1 MASSRPP
8 NSTRAGEK
16 KEKDAIESRTN
27 VNRRKC
33 ITIIGERSK
42 SRVHWPS
49 SSSDGAHVTFIKRVR
64 TQVDLTRSREWTEKE
79 NMTNISR
86 RQISKMESGSW
97 FTTRKCFYVAF
108 SSNDWCIDEKAW
120 YLMSSHNLKSI
131 LVVAQF
137 MYFWGIK
144 LKLLAR
150 WLFKSWNMYLK
161 SFLEFSFVSRLLY

>member
-1 MASSRPP
+1 MYNYHRRKVQKPGSLAFVFFWWCTCDVYKTCQNSSRL
-8 NSTRAGEK
+8 N
-16 KEKDAIESRTN
+16 AITWM
-27 VNRRKC
+27 NRKRKYD
-33 ITIIGERSK
+33 K
-42 SRVHWPS
+42 Y
-49 SSSDGAHVTFIKRVR
+49 
-64 TQVDLTRSREWTEKE
+64 LTKTDIED
-79 NMTNISR
+79 
-86 RQISKMESGSW
+86 MESGSW

-108 SSNDWCIDEKAW
+108 SSNDRCIDEKAW